1 MNKFKKFFINIFVL
15 KKISRLSAFFAL
27 SLFIFFNFY
36 HDFALA
42 KEFTVTPFIIDETIE
57 PRRTIEKTVLLKNN
71 STYRKYVVYATVNEI
86 SLGLDGKISEF
97 IPPVESDKSKSVT
110 SWIQVSRGRL
120 EIEPEE
126 ELSVPI
132 TIKTAPNAEPGDY
145 YAFVGFVPAKNRP
158 QAQEKVFADEAD
170 GVIVKISIPDQRE
183 AALNIKKFKIDR
195 FVTDPGD
202 REILIELENNGD
214 LEIIPTGEII
224 FYNSRGEEISNSI
237 INNNKK
243 IKVGETAILTSVI
256 PDSVNSLGKVR
267 ADLKIKY
274 KGAQTNFTDSS
285 VYFYIMPF
293 YVLAMIFTI
302 IFLLIGVVVLFL
314 RKLIAKHQKIT
325 IEGEDVSL
333 YVRDGHSTARHKHD
347 IDLSGKK

>member
-1 MNKFKKFFINIFVL
+1 MFKIVFKLLPLLTLLMFFYTDLV
-15 KKISRLSAFFAL
+15 
-27 SLFIFFNFY
+27 
-36 HDFALA
+36 LA
-42 KEFTVTPFIIDETIE
+42 KEFTITPFLIDETVE
-57 PRRTIEKTVLLKNN
+57 PRRTVEKTVLLKND

-110 SWIQVSRGRL
+110 SWIQISRGRL
-120 EIEPEE
+120 EIEPEGD
-126 ELSVPI
+126 LSVPL
-132 TIKTAPNAEPGDY
+132 TIKTSPNAEPGDY

-158 QAQEKVFADEAD
+158 QAEEKVFVGEAD

-195 FVTDPGD
+195 FITGSGD
-202 REILIELENNGD
+202 REILIGLQNNGD

-224 FYNSRGEEISNSI
+224 FYNSRGEEISSTA
-237 INNNKK
+237 INKENKK
-243 IKVGETAILTSVI
+243 IKVGELVTLTSRV
-256 PDSVNSLGKVR
+256 PNTVTKLGRVR

-274 KGAQTNFTDSS
+274 KGRQTNFTNNS

-293 YVLAMIFTI
+293 YMLMMMFVALFSLTAVM
-302 IFLLIGVVVLFL
+302 VLFL
-314 RKLIAKHQKIT
+314 RKWAGHHKKVM

-333 YVRDGHSTARHKHD
+333 YVKSGHSYKSHKHD
-347 IDLSGKK
+347 IDLSEKS